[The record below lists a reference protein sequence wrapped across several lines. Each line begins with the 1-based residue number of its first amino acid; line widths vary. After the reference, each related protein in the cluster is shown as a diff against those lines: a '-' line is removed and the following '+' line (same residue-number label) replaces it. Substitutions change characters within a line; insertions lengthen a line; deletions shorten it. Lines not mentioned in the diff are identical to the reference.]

1 MVREVGLLFGVGAVG
16 AKGFMLESCASVG
29 DATWW
34 QLVGAGGDGGFLGFL
49 SDGVVGILRSWW

>member
-1 MVREVGLLFGVGAVG
+1 MGREVVLLFGVGAVG
-16 AKGFMLESCASVG
+16 AKGVMLKSCASVG

>member
-16 AKGFMLESCASVG
+16 AKGVILESCASVG

-34 QLVGAGGDGGFLGFL
+34 QLVGAGGDAGFLGFL
-49 SDGVVGILRSWW
+49 SDGVVGILRS

>member
-29 DATWW
+29 DAT
-34 QLVGAGGDGGFLGFL
+34 
-49 SDGVVGILRSWW
+49 

>member
-1 MVREVGLLFGVGAVG
+1 MVRKVGLLFGVGAVG
-16 AKGFMLESCASVG
+16 AKEVMLDSCASVG

-34 QLVGAGGDGGFLGFL
+34 QLVGAGRDGGFLGFL

>member
-1 MVREVGLLFGVGAVG
+1 MVGEVGLLFGVGAVG
-16 AKGFMLESCASVG
+16 AKGVMLESCASVG